1 MSWPNRHISLS
12 YSHGLPVTALY
23 AAYRMLCLHVLFLL
37 GLAGTHTD
45 RHMMPDLEGKVLFSF
60 FLSFSLS
67 LLHTR
72 YLHEFGIIMFPTSMD
87 IRALVHSHGQIRREQ
102 WHGHQSS
109 DNRQSILSI
118 RPRSLAEHLPVLYHE
133 QERRRCDEDI
143 LIERFVAECPEIYP
157 RCHFNPLRE
166 EDIREVYYVTIRELS
181 RSSSSSLAASSS
193 NSSSNTS
200 HHNDSLTH
208 LWLQQ
213 LQRLMLLDQQQS
225 SSSQTTSHHHLPH
238 PTIFLHRRS
247 NHLFRALAEVSFTN
261 QNLRIGHILYTFF
274 LRHASHIV
282 STETSAT
289 IGQWCNAILRA
300 RMSEM
305 QRVECLRRV
314 CEVRPDLPESLRRYG
329 RRGRLVAEMM
339 ERAMMIVRFEMAR
352 GEIGGG
358 YRGRV
363 GLGQRRPGGGL
374 GVHFRSRSTDGV
386 GGGAILRGG
395 GAGFETAGLG
405 TIGSY
410 NHNDRRTTFLSAR
423 GLGAGR
429 GGGVFSAAAAAT
441 DDDGLDELRVLHDL
455 NDLALHT
462 AGGGSNATE
471 NLNPLFPE
479 TLLDDQQQHRLWEL
493 SMGSDCG
500 PQYASSSRN
509 FGINTNGMGRSILD
523 EMYNHNNNHN
533 NNIFTP
539 MGEELENGGIG
550 ILLEGFGG
558 GGGGG
563 GGVSSLCLDDSSLDL
578 YGI

>member
-1 MSWPNRHISLS
+1 
-12 YSHGLPVTALY
+12 
-23 AAYRMLCLHVLFLL
+23 
-37 GLAGTHTD
+37 
-45 RHMMPDLEGKVLFSF
+45 
-60 FLSFSLS
+60 
-67 LLHTR
+67 
-72 YLHEFGIIMFPTSMD
+72 MD

-157 RCHFNPLRE
+157 RCRFNPLRE

-181 RSSSSSLAASSS
+181 RSSSSSLAASS
-193 NSSSNTS
+193 NSSSNTF
-200 HHNDSLTH
+200 HNDSLTH

-225 SSSQTTSHHHLPH
+225 SSSQTTSHHHHPH

-300 RMSEM
+300 RMTEL

-386 GGGAILRGG
+386 GGILRGG
-395 GAGFETAGLG
+395 GAGIESAGLG

-410 NHNDRRTTFLSAR
+410 NNNDRRTTFLSAR

-429 GGGVFSAAAAAT
+429 GREVFSAAN

-455 NDLALHT
+455 NDLALQ
-462 AGGGSNATE
+462 AGGGGSSNATE
-471 NLNPLFPE
+471 NLNPLLPE

-493 SMGSDCG
+493 SMGSGGGGG

-523 EMYNHNNNHN
+523 ELYNHNNNNN

-539 MGEELENGGIG
+539 LGDGVENGGVG
-550 ILLEGFGG
+550 ILLEGF